1 MIKVVR
7 PDTQQL
13 EEVTQWPIW
22 EKEPSS
28 FDWDYTE
35 KEVFYILE
43 GTANLSSSCGLQQ
56 PLKAGDLVTVKQGIL
71 VHWEITAPIRKH
83 YKFY

>member
-1 MIKVVR
+1 MINVEK
-7 PDTQQL
+7 PNATQL
-13 EEVTQWPIW
+13 AEVTQWPIW

-43 GTANLSSSCGLQQ
+43 GRANLTSKCGISQSLE
-56 PLKAGDLVTVKQGIL
+56 AGDLVTVEHGIEVL
-71 VHWEITAPIRKH
+71 WEITDAIRKH
-83 YKFY
+83 YKFF